1 MSNSGAGSNTDEVL
15 ERWRRRA
22 LLLAGPMKF
31 GAELVNEAS
40 ETIRLAFGPDWL
52 AKEALPRDT
61 GDACAASRPRRK
73 PRDPRRTSNNGHPL
87 LLEVHAK
94 QMNETEANRLRT
106 FLQTPGAPGPA
117 AARRRDEICCSAA
130 HTDRAPGSPALEA
143 APTRHRRTSGCRRQT
158 SSGSLHCE
166 SAARV
171 YCRQPAAQAT
181 PRH

>member
-1 MSNSGAGSNTDEVL
+1 MPCIATPL
-15 ERWRRRA
+15 
-22 LLLAGPMKF
+22 
-31 GAELVNEAS
+31 
-40 ETIRLAFGPDWL
+40 
-52 AKEALPRDT
+52 
-61 GDACAASRPRRK
+61 K
-73 PRDPRRTSNNGHPL
+73 PRDPRRTSNRGHPL
-87 LLEVHAK
+87 LHAWRAGMDEPIFGEIDVRPAYAALRSEPTDCSREENAHAK

-117 AARRRDEICCSAA
+117 AARQRDEICCSAA

-143 APTRHRRTSGCRRQT
+143 APTRHRRTSGYRRQT